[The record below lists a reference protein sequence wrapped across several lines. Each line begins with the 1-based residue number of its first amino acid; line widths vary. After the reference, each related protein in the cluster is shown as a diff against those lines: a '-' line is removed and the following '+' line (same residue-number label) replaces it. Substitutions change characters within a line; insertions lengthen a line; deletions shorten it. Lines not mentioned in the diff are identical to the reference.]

1 MLERKK
7 QHTTSAFNRKAKLLN
22 KNKKNPGTEKSI
34 IKSMQAPR
42 GWINDRK
49 RCVAYGICFYVFFF
63 SFSIK
68 IQDCYILV
76 YVNLSFS
83 LFKKKK
89 VKLIPSW
96 LSRVIND
103 LRPVFSS

>member
-1 MLERKK
+1 MSPQYEIYVESVIPAWESENSMLERKK

-63 SFSIK
+63 
-68 IQDCYILV
+68 
-76 YVNLSFS
+76 LSQ
-83 LFKKKK
+83 
-89 VKLIPSW
+89 
-96 LSRVIND
+96 
-103 LRPVFSS
+103 